1 MHIRPSSPPPYAST
15 APHLHTLR
23 CMNELLNERAAGRL
37 GQNAFARRICTD
49 LLHAF
54 RPAPRLRFD
63 GGELGTNIDVDESGR
78 NYSRSGRDIWAH
90 QAGVNALALERF
102 DGRM

>member
-1 MHIRPSSPPPYAST
+1 
-15 APHLHTLR
+15 
-23 CMNELLNERAAGRL
+23 MNELLNERAAGRL
-37 GQNAFARRICTD
+37 GQNALARRVCTD

-63 GGELGTNIDVDESGR
+63 GGEIGTNIELDEGR
-78 NYSRSGRDIWAH
+78 SHSRNGRDIWAH